1 MDINSILKS
10 YQKYEWYQQLEFSQE
25 LFLLEDIKNMKRD
38 FIPKIALIGEFSSG
52 KSSVIN
58 AILGQDLL
66 PVNFKPETKYIT
78 EIKYSQEEYIFVNN
92 KKVPLTL
99 KNIKKIITKD
109 KKIELYVNNDI
120 LHKIIFIDTP
130 GTNDSTTLNDDVV
143 FELLGNVDLVMFVTN
158 STQAFTESEKI
169 FLSKIIKTKDLEKFF
184 FVLNFADILE
194 TPKIVKNSFI
204 HDLSSI
210 LSLEQEIIKEHTFLY
225 STKENDTYKYIFQYL
240 EEFIINKNSKLLKDW
255 EIEEK
260 SKIFNAM
267 LLKIE
272 ILLDN
277 LDGSTLHYNDKLK
290 NINQEIKIFENAI
303 AQEIE
308 KLEEQISDEKENSSK
323 NISQSINLIKKQ
335 IENEVNEMKYSQLQ
349 TTRYIELRIK
359 KLLEDEVML
368 EWNNLI
374 LNVSKLIDTF
384 NQKIDNNII
393 RGLELP
399 TLNNIQSKKVVT
411 ATALTTAGLASV
423 SAVPIIGSG
432 TILSSLGMAGILGTV
447 STIVVPVIGLFL
459 LSTGKILFDIG
470 KWGVSKAS
478 ELAEIAEEKI
488 YKHKYII
495 SINKQLNDIEKKILF
510 EIKALNIDNFKEIYI
525 DNKFP
530 QKKSLEQKLKLIQ
543 QQQNTKIQL
552 VKQDKEEIDKLF
564 LLIEGLLNEL

>member
-169 FLSKIIKTKDLEKFF
+169 FLSKIVKTKDLEKFF

>member
-169 FLSKIIKTKDLEKFF
+169 FLSKIVKTKDLEKFF

-447 STIVVPVIGLFL
+447 STIIVPVIGLFL
-459 LSTGKILFDIG
+459 LSTGKILFDVG